1 MRLRRRHRGRRRLF
15 RQGGK
20 ELPQLAPRRRT
31 AGLIG
36 NRGPIWISGSGWF
49 ICCVLYEA
57 DMETD
62 ADLLIAA
69 AAAAHAIIVS
79 LVFGAVAPIFTLMV
93 ALRIAWER
101 DVELGKW
108 QWRRGRS

>member
-1 MRLRRRHRGRRRLF
+1 
-15 RQGGK
+15 
-20 ELPQLAPRRRT
+20 
-31 AGLIG
+31 
-36 NRGPIWISGSGWF
+36 
-49 ICCVLYEA
+49 
-57 DMETD
+57 METD

-93 ALRIAWER
+93 ALRKAWER